1 MKKCPRALR
10 QSEIMTKESGIL
22 LKREKRTVLPI
33 IGGNIIGKYNA
44 IVMPMKPIAVI
55 CIHISYKEN
64 KSSKKREM
72 MDKVIPKK
80 SNMNDNLT

>member
-1 MKKCPRALR
+1 MKKCPKALR
-10 QSEIMTKESGIL
+10 QSEIIIKKSGIL
-22 LKREKRTVLPI
+22 LNCEKRTVLPI

-64 KSSKKREM
+64 KSGKNREM
-72 MDKVIPKK
+72 MDRVIPKK
-80 SNMNDNLT
+80 RNMKDNLT

>member
-22 LKREKRTVLPI
+22 LNYEKRTVLPI

-44 IVMPMKPIAVI
+44 IVMPMKPIAVM

-64 KSSKKREM
+64 KSAKNREI
-72 MDKVIPKK
+72 MDRVIPKK
-80 SNMNDNLT
+80 RNTKDNLT

>member
-22 LKREKRTVLPI
+22 LKCEKRTVLPI
-33 IGGNIIGKYNA
+33 IGGNIMGKYNA
-44 IVMPMKPIAVI
+44 IVMPMNPMAVI

-64 KSSKKREM
+64 RSAKNREM
-72 MDKVIPKK
+72 IDRVIPKK
-80 SNMNDNLT
+80 RNMKDNLT

>member
-22 LKREKRTVLPI
+22 LKCEKRTVLPI
-33 IGGNIIGKYNA
+33 IGGNIMGKYNA
-44 IVMPMKPIAVI
+44 IVMPMKPMAVI

-64 KSSKKREM
+64 KSAENREM
-72 MDKVIPKK
+72 IDRVIPKK
-80 SNMNDNLT
+80 RNMKDNLT

>member
-1 MKKCPRALR
+1 MKKCPKALR
-10 QSEIMTKESGIL
+10 HSEIITKKSGIL
-22 LKREKRTVLPI
+22 LNFEKRTVLPI

-64 KSSKKREM
+64 KSGKNREM
-72 MDKVIPKK
+72 MDRVIPKK
-80 SNMNDNLT
+80 RNMKDSLT

>member
-10 QSEIMTKESGIL
+10 QSEIMTNESGIL

-33 IGGNIIGKYNA
+33 MGGNIIGKYNA
-44 IVMPMKPIAVI
+44 IVMPMKPMAVI

-64 KSSKKREM
+64 RSAKIGKLWIVLFLRKETR
-72 MDKVIPKK
+72 KII
-80 SNMNDNLT
+80 

>member
-10 QSEIMTKESGIL
+10 QSEIITKKSGIL
-22 LKREKRTVLPI
+22 LKCEKRTVLPI

-44 IVMPMKPIAVI
+44 IVMPMKPMAVI

-64 KSSKKREM
+64 KSVKNREM
-72 MDKVIPKK
+72 MDMVIPKK
-80 SNMNDNLT
+80 RNMKDNLT